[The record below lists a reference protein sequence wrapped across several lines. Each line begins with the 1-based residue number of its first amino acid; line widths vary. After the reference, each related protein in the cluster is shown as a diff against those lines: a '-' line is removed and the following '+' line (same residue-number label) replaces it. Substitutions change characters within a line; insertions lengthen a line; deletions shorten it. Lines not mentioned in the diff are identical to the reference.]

1 MFEQKIKKYLR
12 STVFYDEKKE
22 KYEAIASPSLD
33 YKTPTKTKTIFN
45 ASDLL
50 YLAKR
55 EEKEKNGELFIW
67 IESEF
72 VERDEEKIYILRG
85 ILSNLNCRAVI
96 NFDERDNLEITR
108 KKNKI
113 FFEIWGFSFNEDDIL
128 EGDFASEVSR
138 KSFFEKYELFYEDF
152 KILFKILDGI
162 KFKNHLKINLN
173 DEKNEITVEFGTHI
187 LFFSEQNVKIK
198 DDKNEKI
205 LLKKPV
211 KRNPKKKEFK
221 IDEKDF
227 ENFITEFLEV
237 EIK

>member
-1 MFEQKIKKYLR
+1 MIEQKIKKYLR
-12 STVFYDEKKE
+12 STVFYDDKKE

-45 ASDLL
+45 TGDLL

-96 NFDERDNLEITR
+96 HFDKRSNLEIIR

-138 KSFFEKYELFYEDF
+138 KSFFENYELFYEDF

-173 DEKNEITVEFGTHI
+173 DEKNEITVEFGTHT
-187 LFFSEQNVKIK
+187 FFFNEQNVKIK
-198 DDKNEKI
+198 NDQNEKT

-211 KRNPKKKEFK
+211 KRNVKKKEIK
-221 IDEKDF
+221 VDKKDF

-237 EIK
+237 ETK

>member
-45 ASDLL
+45 AGDLL

-55 EEKEKNGELFIW
+55 EEKEKNRELFLW
-67 IESEF
+67 TEAEF

-96 NFDERDNLEITR
+96 HFDERDNLEIIR

-128 EGDFASEVSR
+128 EGDFVSEVSR

-173 DEKNEITVEFGTHI
+173 DEKNEITVEFGTYT
-187 LFFSEQNVKIK
+187 FFFNEQNVKIK
-198 DDKNEKI
+198 NDQNEKT

-211 KRNPKKKEFK
+211 KRNVKKKEFK

-237 EIK
+237 ETK